1 MADIRLTQSTFAVRS
16 GVLKTAASS
25 AATQISS
32 PGLAKPVTQVE
43 VLDNTLR
50 VMTPENI
57 SFEYQLA
64 GPFRRIFAYLLD
76 LLVSIVGFLVCA
88 FLLQLIVA
96 FAIIPL
102 AQTLGIA
109 SWIEGLIGLMVGMGL
124 VLYFIVYWF
133 YGALMETY
141 YNGQTLGKRW
151 THMRVLSIDGHSIDG
166 VQATLRNFF
175 RLLDVSP
182 LVPVAA
188 LFRLD
193 EPASLGIPTCLFGLI
208 MMSFSR
214 NFQRVGDLV
223 AGTVVVNESH
233 VREPGLLVFT
243 DPRVP
248 GLAALIPNHFVAT
261 PSLTKAIAY
270 YADQRRFLPP
280 ARAREIAGHVAVPL
294 LEQFNLMAD
303 TDHDLFL
310 CSVYFKLFAAA
321 AAADEDFQVA
331 TAEISI

>member
-1 MADIRLTQSTFAVRS
+1 MADIRLTQSSIAVR
-16 GVLKTAASS
+16 GGARKTAAQP
-25 AATQISS
+25 AAAPDSN
-32 PGLAKPVTQVE
+32 PGPMTPVGQAE

-50 VMTPENI
+50 VTTPENI

-88 FLLQLIVA
+88 FLLQVIVA

-102 AQTLGIA
+102 AQMLGIA

-124 VLYFIVYWF
+124 VMYFIVYWF

-141 YNGQTLGKRW
+141 FNGQTLGKRW

-182 LVPVAA
+182 MVPLAA

-193 EPASLGIPTCLFGLI
+193 EPVSLAIPTCLFGLI

-223 AGTVVVNESH
+223 AGTVVVNESR

-248 GLAALIPNHFVAT
+248 SLAALIPNQFVAT

-280 ARAREIAGHVAVPL
+280 SRAREIAGHVATPL
-294 LEQFNLMAD
+294 LEQFHLMAD

-310 CSVYFKLFAAA
+310 CSVYFKLFAASA
-321 AAADEDFQVA
+321 VADDDLSVG
-331 TAEISI
+331 TAEKLT

>member
-16 GVLKTAASS
+16 GVLKTAASP

-310 CSVYFKLFAAA
+310 CSVYFKLFAAS
-321 AAADEDFQVA
+321 AAADEEFHVA
-331 TAEISI
+331 TAEEST